1 VINEISLTVLGL
13 AAVLFAWRLYRG
25 PTLADRANALNG
37 MLSAGIA
44 AIAVLAIE
52 TGNSAYLP
60 VIVVITLV
68 GFVGSAM
75 VARYIEGRSRR

>member
-1 VINEISLTVLGL
+1 MNQVSLVVLGL
-13 AAVLFAWRLYRG
+13 AAVLFAYRLYAG
-25 PTLADRANALNG
+25 PTLADRANALSG
-37 MLSAGIA
+37 MLTAGTA

-68 GFVGSAM
+68 GFVGTAM
-75 VARYIEGRSRR
+75 VARYIEGRTRR